1 MKNQIPRGF
10 RDLLPEEVEAEKK
23 VIDKIR
29 AVFEKSNYERVITP
43 TLEYVEALT
52 PGLSADLQKE
62 AFKFFDGEGQP
73 VMLRPE
79 HTTPIARLVSTRNQ
93 NVTKPIRYFY
103 SGDVFR
109 NTQLN
114 LGFPSQFH
122 QMGLEL
128 IGVKGT
134 AGDLEV
140 IDLAKKSLMAVG
152 LKNVQVTIGD
162 AAKISKKSKKDQD
175 HLLNQDFV
183 SLKNL
188 PSKEDLVARNH
199 DYYTG
204 MIFQIYVPELGY
216 LIGSGG
222 RYDDLLGKFGQS
234 RPAVGFAF
242 SLNRVLLALEA
253 QKGKKS

>member
-29 AVFEKSNYERVITP
+29 AVFEKADYERVITP

-128 IGVKGT
+128 IGVKGA
-134 AGDLEV
+134 AGDKEV
-140 IDLAKKSLMAVG
+140 IDLAKKALTAVG
-152 LKNVQVTIGD
+152 LKNVQVTVGD
-162 AAKISKKSKKDQD
+162 AAKISKKSKKDQEN
-175 HLLNQDFV
+175 LLNQDFV
-183 SLKNL
+183 SLKTL

-204 MIFQIYVPELGY
+204 MIFQIYVPEFGY

-242 SLNRVLLALEA
+242 SLNRILMALEA
-253 QKGKKS
+253 QS

>member
-10 RDLLPEEVEAEKK
+10 RDLLPEEVVAEKK

-29 AVFEKSNYERVITP
+29 AVFEKAGYERVITP

-52 PGLSADLQKE
+52 PGLSNDLQKD
-62 AFKFFDGEGQP
+62 AFKFYDGEGQP

-93 NVTKPIRYFY
+93 NVAKPIRYFY

-128 IGVKGT
+128 IGVKGP
-134 AGDLEV
+134 AGDKEV
-140 IDLAKKSLMAVG
+140 IDLAIKALTAVG
-152 LKNVQVTIGD
+152 LKNVQVTVGD
-162 AAKISKKSKKDQD
+162 VGKISKKTKKEQAY
-175 HLLNQDFV
+175 LLNQDFV
-183 SLKNL
+183 SLKSL
-188 PSKEDLVARNH
+188 PKKEDLVASNH

-216 LIGSGG
+216 VIGSGG

-242 SLNRVLLALEA
+242 SLNRVLMALEA
-253 QKGKKS
+253 QS